1 MKIEKASNSLSI
13 QRFTSSEAG
22 GWSNSYLISGRSEA
36 IVFDIFM
43 LHSDAVHLAKEIEDS
58 GKALKAVMI
67 SHAHPDHF
75 MGTDAIVERFPNVPV
90 LSTTNVIRD
99 IKEDSPWMFSIIQK
113 KWGAEAP
120 KRVVIPEPITTNR
133 VEIDG
138 IELQVMEFPE
148 GESKHLA
155 CLYIP
160 SMKAFISGD
169 VVDNGAHL
177 YVAEKHIESWISRLD
192 DLEMFAKDRVDIFYP
207 GHGPSGDLSLIAKTR
222 EYLRDFKEAIECGD
236 GKTAE
241 THLLERYPDL
251 HAKQFLTIFSIPA
264 YFPPPTGNQ

>member
-1 MKIEKASNSLSI
+1 MTVETAWASLSI
-13 QRFTSSEAG
+13 QRFASSEAG
-22 GWSNSYLISGRSEA
+22 GWSNSYLISGKSEA

-43 LHSDAVHLAKEIEDS
+43 LRSDAIQLAKEIEAS
-58 GKALKAVMI
+58 GKTLKAVMI

-90 LSTTNVIRD
+90 LSTANVIKD

-120 KRVVIPEPITTNR
+120 KRVVIPEPITASKI
-133 VEIDG
+133 EIDG

-177 YVAEKHIESWISRLD
+177 YVAEKHMESWISRLD
-192 DLEMFAKDRVDIFYP
+192 EIETFAKDRIAVFYP

-222 EYLRDFKEAIECGD
+222 EYLRDFREAIECGD

-241 THLLERYPDL
+241 TQLLERYPDL
-251 HAKQFLTIFSIPA
+251 HAKQFLTVFSIPA
-264 YFPPPTGNQ
+264 YFPPLTAK

>member
-1 MKIEKASNSLSI
+1 MTVEKTLGSLSI

-22 GWSNSYLISGRSEA
+22 GWSNSYLISGKSEA

-43 LHSDAVHLAKEIEDS
+43 LHSDAVQLAKEIEAS
-58 GKALKAVMI
+58 GKVLKAVMI

-75 MGTDAIVERFPNVPV
+75 MGTDAIVERFPSVPV
-90 LSTTNVIRD
+90 LSTANVIKD
-99 IKEDSPWMFSIIQK
+99 IMEDSPWMFSIIQK

-120 KRVVIPEPITTNR
+120 KRVVIPEPITTGKF
-133 VEIDG
+133 EIDG

-160 SMKAFISGD
+160 SMRAFISGD

-177 YVAEKHIESWISRLD
+177 YVAEKHMESWISRLD
-192 DLEMFAKDRVDIFYP
+192 DIEMFAKDRIAVFYP

-222 EYLRDFKEAIECGD
+222 EYLHDFQEAIKCGD
-236 GKTAE
+236 AKTAE
-241 THLLERYPDL
+241 KQLLERYPDL

-264 YFPPPTGNQ
+264 YFPPPTAK

>member
-1 MKIEKASNSLSI
+1 MTVESARAGLSI
-13 QRFTSSEAG
+13 ERFTSSEAG
-22 GWSNSYLISGRSEA
+22 GWSNSYLIGGISEA
-36 IVFDIFM
+36 IVFDICM
-43 LHSDAVHLAKEIEDS
+43 LHSDAVQLAKTIESS
-58 GKALKAVMI
+58 GKTLKAVII

-90 LSTTNVIRD
+90 LSTANVVED
-99 IKEDSPWMFSIIQK
+99 IKVDSPWMFSIIQK

-120 KRVVIPEPITTNR
+120 RRVVIPEPIASNR
-133 VEIDG
+133 LEIDG

-160 SMKAFISGD
+160 SMKALISGD

-177 YVAEKHIESWISRLD
+177 YMAEKHMESWMSRLD
-192 DLEMFAKDRVDIFYP
+192 EIETFAKERIAIFYP
-207 GHGPSGDLSLIAKTR
+207 GHGPSGDLSLISKTR
-222 EYLRDFKEAIECGD
+222 EYLRDFREAIKCGD
-236 GKTAE
+236 GIAAE
-241 THLLERYPDL
+241 KQLLEKYPDL

-264 YFPPPTGNQ
+264 YFPPPAAK